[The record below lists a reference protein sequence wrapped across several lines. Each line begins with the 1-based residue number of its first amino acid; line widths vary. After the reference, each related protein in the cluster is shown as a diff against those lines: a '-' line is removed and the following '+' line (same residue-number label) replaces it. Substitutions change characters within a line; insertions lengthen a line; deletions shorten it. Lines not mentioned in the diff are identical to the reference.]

1 MFLFVIAIGYNW
13 SDKNDCKKMQISI
26 KDIIQ
31 PPTNDD
37 DDDDDEVL
45 NLNSD
50 INIIIDIYNIY
61 LLYGLVY
68 GL

>member
-1 MFLFVIAIGYNW
+1 
-13 SDKNDCKKMQISI
+13 MQISI

-31 PPTNDD
+31 PPTND